1 METTE
6 HSIHVPKWDPDLG
19 PELVEHL
26 KDFGVSTALVC
37 IETSRAMVVV
47 VGEGFTVS
55 LSTDNQF
62 HKGGET
68 ARAWVQIGPYQY
80 IYEILFESVDGL
92 VRSPNTKLDGLIED
106 ELAKFVANHQSK
118 LFIKEGARPVF
129 TTSVQL
135 FSGQTEML
143 GAMQEELSNQ
153 GISAT
158 GLTSDL
164 VSMGFEVSGIRFGTD
179 GSIPVWIS
187 MVSSAGIELIKT
199 LKRNWH
205 IPENCSF
212 YLVQGPNADS
222 SQVLVLICTDNII
235 RAMHYIDL
243 NRIHVWEPI
252 ALRGD
257 SPLHISMVRTLL
269 LPLLFNSG
277 HHALEEGASIPVRLV
292 STYPSSAFV
301 NAVNIE
307 SRTGKR
313 AIEVRFDL
321 FAVGKAFLEFI
332 IREDQ
337 ETLFI
342 EGNKRMKYSADNLHS
357 IAKPVIEIDPQL
369 SDVVPYFNRENEI
382 PDPYNVQLMEKAY
395 DKTWEKFS
403 RMFC

>member
-6 HSIHVPKWDPDLG
+6 HATHVPKWDPELG
-19 PELVEHL
+19 PILVEHL
-26 KDFGVSTALVC
+26 KDFGVNDALVL
-37 IETSRAMVVV
+37 INTTRALAIV
-47 VGEGFTVS
+47 VGEGFTIS
-55 LSTDNQF
+55 LSSDNRF

-68 ARAWVQIGPYQY
+68 AHAWVQVGPYQY

-143 GAMQEELSNQ
+143 AAMQEELSNQ
-153 GISAT
+153 GVSAA

-164 VSMGFEVSGIRFGTD
+164 VSMGFEVSGKRFGTD
-179 GSIPVWIS
+179 GLIPVWIS
-187 MVSSAGIELIKT
+187 MVSEAGEELIKT

-212 YLVQGPNADS
+212 YLVQGPNPTS
-222 SQVLVLICTDNII
+222 SQVLVLICTDNVI

-243 NRIHVWEPI
+243 NRMHIWEPI

-257 SPLHISMVRTLL
+257 SPLHMSMVRTLL
-269 LPLLFNSG
+269 LPLLFNAD

-292 STYPSSAFV
+292 STYPSAAFV
-301 NAVNIE
+301 NAVSIE
-307 SRTGKR
+307 SRTSKR

-337 ETLFI
+337 ESVFI
-342 EGNKRMKYSADNLHS
+342 EGNKRMKFGSDNPHS
-357 IAKPVIEIDPQL
+357 ITKPVIELDPEL
-369 SDVVPYFNRENEI
+369 NDVVPYFNRENEI

-403 RMFC
+403 RLFC